1 MMLKEI
7 FKDIDTRTQ
16 QALDH
21 LMHELAGVRTGRA
34 SLVIFDGVRVDYYG
48 TPSPLNQVA
57 KLGVPDANMITIQ
70 PYDPALIGDIE
81 RAIQAANL
89 GLNPSNDGKLIRV
102 PIPPLTSE
110 RRQMLQKKVHGLG
123 EEAKNGIRHVRRD
136 GNDATKALEKEK
148 GISEDE
154 EHKGYDEIQK
164 KTEAACDKVDEI
176 VKHKVT
182 ELQEA

>member
-1 MMLKEI
+1 MLKEI
-7 FKDIDTRTQ
+7 FQDVDSRMQ

-57 KLGVPDANMITIQ
+57 KLGVPDASMITIQ

-89 GLNPSNDGKLIRV
+89 GLNPANDGKLIRV

-110 RRQMLQKKVHGLG
+110 RRQTLQKKVHALG
-123 EEAKNGIRHVRRD
+123 EETKNGIRHVRRD
-136 GNDATKALEKEK
+136 GNDATKALEKDKE
-148 GISEDE
+148 ISEDE
-154 EHKGYDEIQK
+154 EHRAYDEIQK
-164 KTEAACDKVDEI
+164 KTEVACGKVDEM
-176 VKHKVT
+176 VQHKVT
-182 ELQEA
+182 ELREA